1 MLVFG
6 YTHRGRLSALITQAS
21 AVMMVMTMVL
31 KDSGYSNICYDST

>member
-21 AVMMVMTMVL
+21 AVMVMTMVL
-31 KDSGYSNICYDST
+31 KDSGYSNICYATT